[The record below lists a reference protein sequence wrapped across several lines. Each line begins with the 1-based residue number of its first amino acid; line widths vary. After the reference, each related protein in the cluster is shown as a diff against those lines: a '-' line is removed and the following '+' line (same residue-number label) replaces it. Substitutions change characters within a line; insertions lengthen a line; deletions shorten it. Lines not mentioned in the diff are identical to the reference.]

1 MTDLSKILAQEEED
15 MAETCKDHP
24 DVLAT
29 IHNNAGMY
37 YCFPY
42 RLFTLQN
49 KDVLLIDW
57 NNKSLKRSLIN
68 YY

>member
-1 MTDLSKILAQEEED
+1 MTDLPKILVQEEED

-37 YCFPY
+37 YH
-42 RLFTLQN
+42 
-49 KDVLLIDW
+49 LL
-57 NNKSLKRSLIN
+57 
-68 YY
+68 Y

>member
-1 MTDLSKILAQEEED
+1 MTDLSKILVQEEED

-37 YCFPY
+37 YLY
-42 RLFTLQN
+42 SLFTLQN
-49 KDVLLIDW
+49 TIVALLIDW
-57 NNKSLKRSLIN
+57 DYI
-68 YY
+68 